1 MIARRIFAL
10 AASAMLL
17 LSVAALPAS
26 SGELRLEISGEA
38 MEKLSSM
45 GGDLRLE
52 WGLYRN
58 T

>member
-1 MIARRIFAL
+1 MNAKRVFVL
-10 AASAMLL
+10 AAVALL
-17 LSVAALPAS
+17 LSVGAMMAS
-26 SGELRLEISGEA
+26 SGGLRLEISGEA

>member
-1 MIARRIFAL
+1 LNAKRVFVL
-10 AASAMLL
+10 AAVALL
-17 LSVAALPAS
+17 LSVAAMMAS
-26 SGELRLEISGEA
+26 AGGLRLEISGEA

>member
-1 MIARRIFAL
+1 MISRRILAL
-10 AASAMLL
+10 AASAMLI
-17 LSVAALPAS
+17 LSLVALPALS
-26 SGELRLEISGEA
+26 AGLRLEISGEA

>member
-1 MIARRIFAL
+1 
-10 AASAMLL
+10 
-17 LSVAALPAS
+17 
-26 SGELRLEISGEA
+26 LRLEISGEA